1 MVLAGAKTQITQ
13 IRNSNE
19 DQAGAKSRQLG
30 DNA

>member
-13 IRNSNE
+13 IRNSNK